1 MKKNYWKNIFR
12 EVGSTRNR
20 FLAIVVIVAL
30 GVCMFTGLVI
40 TSPDMLYSG
49 DRYFDQ
55 SKLMD
60 LRVIST
66 LGLTENDLQ
75 EIEQI
80 DGVSGVMPAKSVDCL
95 FIDPKSDTLVSRIQ
109 SIPQDTSPENEN
121 YLNQFTLVEGRM
133 PETDKECVIAHTGV
147 GSTVTVGDTLV
158 LSADNQDLS
167 EQLANT
173 EWEIVGVVSVP
184 TNFSID
190 AETVTVGDGQSDL
203 LVFAPQENFISDIY
217 TTIYLTVEGAEQLH
231 TYSDE
236 YDETVQA
243 VADRLEELGITQSE
257 VRKNEVIEDA
267 QSQLDEAK
275 QEYETQKA
283 DAESQLALAEA
294 ELAEA
299 EALIEQNEAKLESGE
314 REWQSGTTQLSQ
326 KKLEFSKMLTQKQQ
340 EITQARKQISQGRQQ
355 LELAKQQLESAKS
368 QYQQALDAQAQVE
381 SGKQQ
386 LESAKQQLALAE
398 QAVQTAENMLPTM
411 QQTAQTAQQAAKT
424 AKAQAQQAETAK
436 QELLARRDI
445 QQRLA
450 YKTELDAVL
459 AAHPEYGSIE
469 ELLENPPADM
479 TAEQLADIQT
489 KNQRYQSAKVQVDAA
504 ELAVQSATLRA
515 QQLEQAA
522 TQAQQLYER
531 TKTSLEEGKASIES
545 SKALIAEKEQQ
556 LKQAEEMLAQYEEL
570 IQTAPAQIEAGEK
583 QIAENEA
590 KLVEA
595 ENQLE
600 EGVLALSLAPA
611 QAQIEFENAQK
622 QLDEA
627 KQQIDEGKV
636 QLEEGKKEL
645 EDGKAEFESKKAEA
659 EQKLNDAEDQLIEA
673 QQEIDKIDSCE
684 WYVLDRGTLM
694 SSATFES
701 NADKL
706 ASMATV
712 FPVFFF
718 LVAALV
724 ALTTM
729 TRMVDENRTQ
739 IGVFKAL
746 GYSESAIT
754 AKYLLYAAIASLAGS
769 AIGLVAGFAAI
780 PMLLWNAYSAMYKLP
795 QFHLQFDWRLALAA
809 IGAATLCTAGATVN
823 ACHSTLKER
832 PASLLMPKAPKAG
845 KRILLERIP
854 FIWSRMA
861 FTQKVTARN
870 LFRYKKR
877 FFMTVIGISGCTALL
892 MIGFGIQDSIM
903 DLMDTQYQQLWH
915 YDLAIGMSNSSA
927 LEGRRG
933 IEDILEDDTQIESS
947 LVLYQKT
954 ADVLAENEES
964 VSVSVTVPQQQTSF
978 ADFVTLRTRVGKRPV
993 AFETDSVILT
1003 EKAAE
1008 ILQVS
1013 KGDTITVDMDGK
1025 RLSFTLTGITEN
1037 YLGSN
1042 LYIAPEVWEQV
1053 QGSEPDWNMVY
1064 AKTLCEDAEQRSALS
1079 QKILERDYI
1088 ESATFTADSSKVFS
1102 DAIKN
1107 INSVVI
1113 VIILFAAVLA
1123 IVVLYNLIN
1132 INVGERKKELATIKV
1147 LGFFDKEVSK
1157 YIFREIDV
1165 LSIIGAL
1172 CGLALGVPL
1181 HQFVIKTV
1189 EIDQMMFIRNMDW
1202 TSYVYSFILTILFT
1216 LLVSLIMKPS
1226 LKKIDMVE
1234 SMKAP
1239 E

>member
-30 GVCMFTGLVI
+30 GVCMFTGLVV
-40 TSPDMLYSG
+40 TSPNMLYSG

-55 SKLMD
+55 TNLMD
-60 LRVIST
+60 LRIIST
-66 LGLTENDLQ
+66 LGLTETDLQ
-75 EIEQI
+75 EIEQVE
-80 DGVSGVMPAKSVDCL
+80 GVNGVMPAKSVDCL
-95 FIDPKSDTLVSRIQ
+95 FLDPKGDTLVSRIQ
-109 SIPQDTSPENEN
+109 SIPQDTSQENQD
-121 YLNQFTLVEGRM
+121 YLNQFTLLEGRM
-133 PETDKECVIAHTGV
+133 PESAQECVIVNTGV
-147 GSTVTVGDTLV
+147 GSTVTIGDTLV
-158 LSADNQDLS
+158 LSPDNADLS
-167 EQLANT
+167 EQLAHT
-173 EWEIVGVVSVP
+173 EWKIVGVVSVP

-203 LVFAPQENFISDIY
+203 LVFAPQENFIADIY
-217 TTIYLTVEGAEQLH
+217 TTIYLTVDGAQQLH

-236 YDETVQA
+236 YDDTVQA
-243 VADRLEELGITQSE
+243 VADRLEELGLTQSE
-257 VRKNEVIEDA
+257 LRKSEVIEDA

-283 DAESQLALAEA
+283 DVESQLALAEA

-314 REWQSGTTQLSQ
+314 KEWENGTTQLAQ
-326 KKLEFSKMLTQKQQ
+326 KKLEFSQTLTQKQQ

-386 LESAKQQLALAE
+386 LESAKQQLSLAE
-398 QAVQTAENMLPTM
+398 QAVQTAEKMLPAM
-411 QQTAQTAQQAAKT
+411 QQTAQTAQQAAET
-424 AKAQAQQAETAK
+424 AKTQAQQAQTAK
-436 QELLARRDI
+436 EELAAREDI
-445 QQRLA
+445 KQGLA
-450 YKTELDAVL
+450 YKADLDAVL
-459 AAHPEYGSIE
+459 ATYPQYSTIE
-469 ELLENPPADM
+469 ELLMDPPQEM
-479 TAEQLADIQT
+479 SAEQLAELQT
-489 KNQRYQSAKVQVDAA
+489 KYQQYQTAKTQMDAA
-504 ELAVQSATLRA
+504 ELAVQSAQLRA
-515 QQLEQAA
+515 EQLEQAA
-522 TQAQQLYER
+522 KQSQQLYEN
-531 TKTSLEEGKASIES
+531 TQTSLQEGKASIES
-545 SKALIAEKEQQ
+545 SKTLIAEKEQQ
-556 LKQAEEMLAQYEEL
+556 LQQAEEMLAQYEQL
-570 IQTAPAQIEAGEK
+570 LQTAPAQIAEGEK

-590 KLVEA
+590 KLTDA

-611 QAQIEFENAQK
+611 QAEVEFENAQN

-627 KQQIDEGKV
+627 KKQIEEGKV
-636 QLEEGKKEL
+636 QLEEGKQEL
-645 EDGKAEFESKKAEA
+645 EEGKAEFESKKEEA
-659 EQKLNDAEDQLIEA
+659 QQKLNDAEDQLIEA

-701 NADKL
+701 NAEKL

-712 FPVFFF
+712 FPIFFF

-754 AKYLLYAAIASLAGS
+754 AKYLLYAAIASITGS
-769 AIGLVAGFAAI
+769 AIGLFAGFAAI
-780 PMLLWNAYSAMYKLP
+780 PLLLWNAYSAMYKLP
-795 QFHLQFDWRLALAA
+795 EFCLQFDWRLAVAA
-809 IGAATLCTAGATVN
+809 IAAATLCTAGATVN
-823 ACHSTLKER
+823 ACHSTLKEK

-854 FIWSRMA
+854 FLWSRMT

-903 DLMDTQYQQLWH
+903 DLMNTQYQQLWH
-915 YDLAIGMSNSSA
+915 YDLSIGMSNSSA

-933 IEDILEDDTQIESS
+933 IEEILADESKIENS

-954 ADVLAENEES
+954 ADISAQNDET
-964 VSVSVTVPQQQTSF
+964 VSVSVTVPQQQENFT
-978 ADFVTLRTRVGKRPV
+978 DFVTLRTRVGKHPID
-993 AFETDSVILT
+993 FTTDSVVLT

-1008 ILQVS
+1008 ILQVGI
-1013 KGDTITVDMDGK
+1013 GDEVTVELDGEQ
-1025 RLSFTLTGITEN
+1025 LAFTLTGITEN

-1042 LYIAPEVWEQV
+1042 LYIAPAVWEQV
-1053 QGSEPDWNMVY
+1053 QGSESDWNMVY
-1064 AKTLCEDAEQRSALS
+1064 AQTLCEDATQRSALS
-1079 QKILERDYI
+1079 QEILERDYI
-1088 ESATFTADSSKVFS
+1088 ESATFTADSSKIFS
-1102 DAIKN
+1102 DAIQN
-1107 INSVVI
+1107 INSVVV

-1165 LSIIGAL
+1165 LSVIGAL
-1172 CGLALGVPL
+1172 CGLCLGVPL

-1202 TSYVYSFILTILFT
+1202 TSYLYSFILTILFT

-1226 LKKIDMVE
+1226 LKRIDMVE
-1234 SMKAP
+1234 SLKAP